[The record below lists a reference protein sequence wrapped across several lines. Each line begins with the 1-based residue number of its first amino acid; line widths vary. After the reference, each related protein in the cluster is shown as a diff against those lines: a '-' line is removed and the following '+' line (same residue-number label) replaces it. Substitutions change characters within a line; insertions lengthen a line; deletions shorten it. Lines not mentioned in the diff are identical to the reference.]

1 MKIAFIIW
9 VCIGLGFIVIG
20 IFDYFSEK
28 PVGFWANT
36 KTVPI
41 KDVKKYNRATGKL
54 FFCFG
59 TIFILLGL
67 PLLYA
72 EENSPLILLSIVGI
86 MFEVIG
92 VMIVYMKIEEK
103 YRRK

>member
-9 VCIGLGFIVIG
+9 ACVGFIFIVMG

-41 KDVKKYNRATGKL
+41 RDVKKYNRATGKL

-59 TIFILLGL
+59 TIFVLLGL
-67 PLLYA
+67 PLLYS
-72 EENSPLILLSIVGI
+72 EQNSSLILLSIIGT

-92 VMIVYMKIEEK
+92 TMIAYMKIEEK